1 MGCDDVK
8 RVIYF
13 FLDGS
18 LADAKRLD
26 ITQHL
31 SLCPEC
37 EQRSRIQRRLR
48 EFVQRRLRPVPAPEH
63 LRIRLSRLLR
73 ALILSAY

>member
-18 LADAKRLD
+18 LGEQKKTAVEKHFSD
-26 ITQHL
+26 
-31 SLCPEC
+31 CPDC
-37 EQRSRIQRRLR
+37 GRRVGISRRIRQFFRSRVGRMS
-48 EFVQRRLRPVPAPEH
+48 APE
-63 LRIRLSRLLR
+63 RFKIRLSRSLR
-73 ALILSAY
+73 AFRAEI

>member
-1 MGCDDVK
+1 MGCGDVQ

-18 LADAKRLD
+18 LADRKRAD
-26 ITQHL
+26 ITQHI

-37 EQRSRIQRRLR
+37 EQRTRIHKRLR
-48 EFVQRRLRPVPAPEH
+48 DFVQRRLGHVPAPE
-63 LRIRLSRLLR
+63 RFRVRLSRSLR
-73 ALILSAY
+73 AVMLSLF

>member
-18 LADAKRLD
+18 LGDAKRLD
-26 ITQHL
+26 IVQHL

-37 EQRSRIQRRLR
+37 EQRTQIHKRLRDFTLRRLGH
-48 EFVQRRLRPVPAPEH
+48 VPAPEH
-63 LRIRLSRLLR
+63 LRIRLSRSLR
-73 ALILSAY
+73 SVV